1 MTAKDEEYLFE
12 SIGHIRHEVHRNY
25 QMLCGVCDAV
35 NVYLSMHHKEN
46 EDDFMRNVLANLIS
60 SGIDIKSLNKRK

>member
-1 MTAKDEEYLFE
+1 MTTRDEEYLLE
-12 SIGHIRHEVHRNY
+12 SIEQIRHEVHRNY

-35 NVYLSMHHKEN
+35 NVYLARHSQEN

-60 SGIDIKSLNKRK
+60 SGIDIKKLR